1 MVKIAIVGC
10 NGKMGGFVAR
20 AVEESAACETLFGVD
35 AFGVS
40 RYDFPVFKSFDEAA
54 DKPDVIVDFSNP
66 AALDGMLGYA
76 LQNAVPCV
84 ICTTGYS
91 AEQVAQIKKASEQI
105 AVFYSGNMSLGIN
118 LLTALA
124 KQAARVLGDS
134 FDIEIVEKHHNLK
147 VDAPSGTALMIADGI
162 SETLAEEPQYVYDR
176 SETLAEEPQYV
187 YDRHAYRKR
196 RSKNEIGIH
205 SVRGGTIVGEHE
217 VIFAGHDEVV
227 TLTHQAQSKEV
238 FAAGA
243 VNAAVFLAQ
252 QPAGLYDMTS
262 LLADKFE

>member
-1 MVKIAIVGC
+1 MIKVAIVGC

-20 AVEESAACETLFGVD
+20 SVEESAVCETLFGVD
-35 AFGVS
+35 AFGTS
-40 RYDFPVFKSFDEAA
+40 RYDFPVYKSFDEAA

-66 AALDGMLGYA
+66 AALDGMLAYA

-162 SETLAEEPQYVYDR
+162 SETL
-176 SETLAEEPQYV
+176 SEEPQYV
-187 YDRHAYRKR
+187 YDRHAYRKK

-243 VNAAVFLAQ
+243 VNAAAFLAQ
-252 QPAGLYDMTS
+252 QPAGLYDMS
-262 LLADKFE
+262 ALLADKFQ